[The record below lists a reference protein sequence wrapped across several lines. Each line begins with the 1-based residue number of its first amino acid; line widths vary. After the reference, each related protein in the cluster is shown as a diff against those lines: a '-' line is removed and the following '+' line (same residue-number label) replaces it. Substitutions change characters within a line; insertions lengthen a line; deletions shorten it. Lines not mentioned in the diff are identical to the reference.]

1 VSKWEQHGCI
11 DAEYRPAEEGGELM
25 LSASDVIA
33 YLRHHAR
40 TMRPLHLYEPG
51 IVALADHLASQCLDA
66 TRSLVDG
73 DQ

>member
-1 VSKWEQHGCI
+1 MSKWEQHHVI

-33 YLRHHAR
+33 YLRHHAQ
-40 TMRPLHLYEPG
+40 TMEPKHLYTAG
-51 IVALADHLASQCLDA
+51 IEALADHLASQCFDA